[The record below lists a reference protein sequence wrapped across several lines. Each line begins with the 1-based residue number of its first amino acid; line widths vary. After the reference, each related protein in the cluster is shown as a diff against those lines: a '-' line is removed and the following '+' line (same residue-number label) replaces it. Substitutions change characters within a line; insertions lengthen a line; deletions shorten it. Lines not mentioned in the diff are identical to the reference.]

1 MYKEVATNTTAT
13 NYVSPQLLF
22 IGKLENLT
30 TGGSGSKRESTVSGK
45 GKGKGKGSSSQSSSR
60 RP

>member
-1 MYKEVATNTTAT
+1 MYNEAVKKPTAT

-30 TGGSGSKRESTVSGK
+30 TGGSGSKRESKESKK
-45 GKGKGKGSSSQSSSR
+45 GKGKSPRSDR

>member
-1 MYKEVATNTTAT
+1 MYNEAVKKPTAT

-30 TGGSGSKRESTVSGK
+30 TGGSGSKRESTVSK
-45 GKGKGKGSSSQSSSR
+45 GKGKGKLPSSNR